1 MKDESISM
9 EDMAGEIT
17 DHAIE
22 AWRLK
27 EEMATQKE
35 VSTVNVLDGLIVS
48 TASPRGRGGSHV

>member
-48 TASPRGRGGSHV
+48 TASRRGRGGSHV

>member
-17 DHAIE
+17 DHAIQ

-48 TASPRGRGGSHV
+48 TASRRGRGGSHV